1 MRGDIGPPLIG
12 IIGLRPTLVGNW
24 ITVLGCMA
32 KAYFSNAD
40 GVLNEDALPL
50 TAMCVCA
57 MVANLYFLGTLTA
70 FVAWHC
76 EARLLML

>member
-1 MRGDIGPPLIG
+1 
-12 IIGLRPTLVGNW
+12 
-24 ITVLGCMA
+24 MA